1 MLAKTNK
8 NLKKEGVFKMQN
20 FQKQI
25 GKKVLSCVIALLMV
39 VSMLPFAAF
48 TAFAETQGISFVTD
62 TITPDTKTVE
72 VNVASDS
79 KVGFV
84 KILQVGENE
93 KYDTSKLFND
103 DCDLSGV
110 VGLSNLTKG
119 DNTITLKSTPTVDSN
134 VYAVL
139 RDASGDITD
148 YVAGPI
154 KVTASQGG
162 GEEETKPTVDQ
173 ILSGCEVTIDGYEDS
188 KITEDATSLTANVK
202 LHKSVE
208 SCYMIVISYPANVEF
223 DPDSSAVRV
232 LYSGRVVDGGTY
244 TCNFAKSNLPL
255 QVGQKV
261 SAYLNVPI
269 GNDNYR
275 QVRSRELVV
284 VDENGE
290 GFKEYVWPEVSIA
303 DTDLKAGDK
312 KLHINFSADDR
323 LLAYAKDENVD
334 FHMTISIQ
342 QYPKDEKFD
351 FEGDYMHQMISPMQV
366 SENLDNYEVTLNEP
380 LLAGYR
386 VRAVVYWLQNKELF
400 IPKGNDYEAAG
411 IPDDSVLI
419 PEEPVAPSLK
429 INTEKIKAG
438 ATNVSV
444 EVSGDIDEGSNLIVR
459 QYASLDDVGTDEWKF
474 FGSKTVSAIGNVSID
489 KNSFGQELTAGKY
502 VVAVLM
508 KGATVVA
515 TSNAV
520 PIVSEAEVDK
530 PVLTVN
536 GNVFEGD
543 KTVRLNVSKTDL
555 IPSGKGMINLY
566 VADSN
571 GEVDVWGG
579 AVSVGSKS
587 PVVSGDNVEIPVT
600 GELKAGDIIVPYI
613 YYYDVDADRQYY
625 YPGTAFTVKAAVE
638 GDNFTVSPETIT
650 ADTESITVSVN
661 GYDSY
666 KDGYVFAKLA
676 DSENTD
682 PDSATFIGSGK
693 KYTGSGTYTFDT
705 KGKLTPGKYVL
716 VYIYKWD
723 SDTDITHYSNKLY
736 LPITGKVE
744 KEPVVEITSSKIL
757 STDNA
762 IYVKADYD
770 AELTGQLDVYTYSY
784 SGTFDLTNE
793 NNVLLYTGNVT
804 PSEYGNKVSF
814 TDALTAG
821 NKIVAVLT
829 LNGGESRVVKVSDSK
844 TIQAPPQI
852 TEPSAYIREEHISEG
867 DTRMDTYINFE
878 KYYYDKVSY
887 VVYNYTGDTLDE
899 STAKIA
905 AQGDNI
911 HTPGQMSISFKAEV
925 KPLEAGSKLVIKLIL
940 VKGDKTK
947 TVYSN
952 VKVVE
957 AAPDWATPTVSID
970 VAAVRTTDTTIPV
983 TVTYDK
989 GYTEMSDYYCN
1000 VTAYQFPSI
1009 YTDDDFEKNELHEN
1023 TTITQRVGQCD
1034 ANKEQKEYFT
1044 TISIPVK
1051 ADVLEAG
1058 KRLIVKLRLPHPE
1071 WAGEEAD
1078 YLSYSVPVIG
1088 ADEEAPVAKVLL
1100 FNLGEDTVKGSKI
1113 RNILKEMGIE
1123 AVTVEKSEINRTVG
1137 YLAGFKG
1144 YNGDAED
1151 YTGEGYTSEFMLMS
1165 SLSETQLDNFLAKM
1179 READAV
1185 IDHKAMVTETN
1196 KEWSFKQLIGEIEEE
1211 HETMQAWNALGNV
1224 IKEAEKL
1231 KETDYKAEDWAKFK
1245 EVLDQA
1251 KKLYGYEASA
1261 KDYNHAAAALK
1272 DAYKKLTGTSLDKVK
1287 HTVTVEGSKASNTG
1301 AGEYLAGETVTISA
1315 GKRSGYKFKGWTAD
1329 SIKFEDE
1336 SSADTTFVMPDENV
1350 TVTAEWKKVSSG
1362 SSSGGSSSSEKNY
1375 SVVKS
1380 DVDNG
1385 TVKVNKTSASKGS
1398 KVTITV
1404 TPDEGYKLDSLVV
1417 TDKNGNKIKL
1427 IDEGD
1432 GKYSFEMPSSKV
1444 EIKAEYVPVEESTDD
1459 DHSTST
1465 DGFVNPFNDVNKN
1478 DWFYNAVKYAYE
1490 NNIMSGVAN
1499 NEFGVNSSVSR
1510 GMVIA
1515 VLHRIE
1521 NEPDAGLSTF
1531 TDVSSDKYY
1540 AKAIAW
1546 AKENNIVNGYDEY
1559 TFGPDDVITREQL
1572 AAILYSYAL
1581 YKGMDVNESGNLAV
1595 FVDTESISAWAKK
1608 AVTWA
1613 VGEGL
1618 ISGKGNGNL
1627 APLATASRAEA
1638 AQIFMNFLDK

>member
-1 MLAKTNK
+1 MLDKTNK
-8 NLKKEGVFKMQN
+8 NLKREGVFKMQN

-62 TITPDTKTVE
+62 TITPDTKKVE
-72 VNVASDS
+72 VNIGQAVTG
-79 KVGFV
+79 GFA
-84 KILQVGENE
+84 KIIQIDGDEEYNPE
-93 KYDTSKLFND
+93 KLFQYD
-103 DCDLSGV
+103 GLSGV
-110 VGLSNLTKG
+110 IGYKDITEGSNTFSLV
-119 DNTITLKSTPTVDSN
+119 SEPTEGMD

-139 RDASGDITD
+139 RDTSSGESQE

-162 GEEETKPTVDQ
+162 GEEEVPTTDQ
-173 ILSGCEVTIDGYEDS
+173 ILKGCEVTIDGYEDS

-208 SCYMIVISYPANVEF
+208 SCYIIVISYPANVEF

-269 GNDNYR
+269 GDDNYR

-303 DTDLKAGDK
+303 DTDLKAGDT

-351 FEGDYMHQMISPMQV
+351 FEEDYMHQMISPMQV

-386 VRAVVYWLQNKELF
+386 VRAVVYWLQNKDLF

-429 INTEKIKAG
+429 INAEKIKAG

-444 EVSGDIDEGSNLIVR
+444 EVAGDIEEGSNLIVR
-459 QYASLDDVGTDEWKF
+459 QYASLDDDEWNF
-474 FGSKTVSAIGNVSID
+474 FGNLNISSAGTYSVD
-489 KNSFGQELTAGKY
+489 KKYAELEAGKY
-502 VVAVLM
+502 VAAVLM
-508 KGATVVA
+508 KGATIVA

-520 PIVSEAEVDK
+520 PVVSETEVDK

-536 GNVFEGD
+536 GNVFEGG
-543 KTVRLNVSKTDL
+543 KTVSLNVSKTDL

-566 VADSN
+566 VADEDGTVDIWS
-571 GEVDVWGG
+571 GE
-579 AVSVGSKS
+579 AVSVGSRS

-650 ADTESITVSVN
+650 ADTDSITVSVN

-666 KDGYVFAKLA
+666 KDGYIFVGIVNSNNA
-676 DSENTD
+676 D
-682 PDSATFIGSGK
+682 PDGGIRIISE
-693 KYTGSGTYTFDT
+693 KYNGAGTYTFNT
-705 KGKLTPGKYVL
+705 KDKFTPGKYVYAYL
-716 VYIYKWD
+716 FKYEP
-723 SDTDITHYSNKLY
+723 DTEREFRSNVLY

-770 AELTGQLDVYTYSY
+770 AELTGQLDIYTYSY
-784 SGTFDLTNE
+784 AGEFDLANE

-867 DTRMDTYINFE
+867 DTKMDVYINFE

-911 HTPGQMSISFKAEV
+911 YNPGQMSIGFKSEV

-940 VKGDKTK
+940 VKDDKTK

-1000 VTAYQFPSI
+1000 VTAYQFPST

-1023 TTITQRVGQCD
+1023 TTITKRVGQCD

-1088 ADEEAPVAKVLL
+1088 ADEEMPVAKVLL

-1123 AVTVEKSEINRTVG
+1123 AVTVEKSEINQTVG

-1151 YTGEGYTSEFMLMS
+1151 FTGEGYTSEFMLMS

-1179 READAV
+1179 RETDAV

-1245 EVLDQA
+1245 EVLGQA
-1251 KKLYGYEASA
+1251 KELYSYEASA
-1261 KDYNHAAAALK
+1261 KDYNDAAAALK
-1272 DAYKKLTGTSLDKVK
+1272 EAYKELTGTSLDKVK

-1329 SIKFEDE
+1329 GIKFEDE

-1350 TVTAEWKKVSSG
+1350 IVTAEWKKVSSG

-1444 EIKAEYVPVEESTDD
+1444 EIKAEYVPIEESTDD
-1459 DHSTST
+1459 DQSTST

-1490 NNIMSGVAN
+1490 NNIMSGIAN
-1499 NEFGVNSSVSR
+1499 NEFGINSSVTR
-1510 GMVIA
+1510 GMVVA

-1521 NEPDAGLSTF
+1521 NEPEAGLSTF
-1531 TDVSSDKYY
+1531 TDVSTDKYY

-1618 ISGKGNGNL
+1618 ISGKGNGNI

>member
-48 TAFAETQGISFVTD
+48 TAFAETQGILFITD

-72 VNVASDS
+72 VNIGQAVTG
-79 KVGFV
+79 GFA
-84 KILQVGENE
+84 KIIQIDGDEEYNPE
-93 KYDTSKLFND
+93 KLFQYD
-103 DCDLSGV
+103 GLSGV
-110 VGLSNLTKG
+110 IGYKNITEGSNTFDLV
-119 DNTITLKSTPTVDSN
+119 SEPTEGMD

-139 RDASGDITD
+139 RDTSSGESQE

-162 GEEETKPTVDQ
+162 GEEEAPTTDQ
-173 ILSGCEVTIDGYEDS
+173 ILKGCEVTIDGYEDS

-223 DPDSSAVRV
+223 DPDSSAVKV
-232 LYSGRVVDGGTY
+232 LYSGKVVDGGTY

-269 GNDNYR
+269 GDDNYR

-303 DTDLKAGDK
+303 DTELKAGDT

-351 FEGDYMHQMISPMQV
+351 FEGDYMRQMISPMQV

-411 IPDDSVLI
+411 ILDDSVLI

-429 INTEKIKAG
+429 INAEKIKAG

-444 EVSGDIDEGSNLIVR
+444 EVAGDIESGTMLIVR
-459 QYASLDDVGTDEWKF
+459 QYATLDDVGTDNWNF
-474 FGSKTVSAIGNVSID
+474 FGSTSVSEAGNVSVD
-489 KNSFGQELTAGKY
+489 KNSAAQKLEAGKY
-502 VVAVLM
+502 VAAVLM
-508 KGATVVA
+508 KGATIVA

-520 PIVSEAEVDK
+520 PVVSETEVDK
-530 PVLTVN
+530 PILTVN
-536 GNVFEGD
+536 GNVFEGG
-543 KTVRLNVSKTDL
+543 KTVSLNVSKTDL

-650 ADTESITVSVN
+650 ADTESITVSVK

-676 DSENTD
+676 NSENTD
-682 PDSATFIGSGK
+682 PDSATFIGGGK

-705 KGKLTPGKYVL
+705 KGKLTHGKYVL
-716 VYIYKWD
+716 VYLYKYD
-723 SDTDITHYSNKLY
+723 IDTDRTNYSDKLY

-770 AELTGQLDVYTYSY
+770 AELTGQLDIYTYSY
-784 SGTFDLTNE
+784 AGEFDLANE

-867 DTRMDTYINFE
+867 DTKMDAYINFE

-911 HTPGQMSISFKAEV
+911 YNPGQMSIGFKSEV

-940 VKGDKTK
+940 VKDDKTK

-1000 VTAYQFPSI
+1000 VTAYQFPST

-1023 TTITQRVGQCD
+1023 TTITKRVGQCD

-1088 ADEEAPVAKVLL
+1088 ADEEMPVAKVLL

-1151 YTGEGYTSEFMLMS
+1151 FTGEGYTSEFMLMS

-1179 READAV
+1179 KETDAV
-1185 IDHKAMVTETN
+1185 IDHKAMVTDTN

-1231 KETDYKAEDWAKFK
+1231 KETDYKAENWAKFK

-1251 KKLYGYEASA
+1251 KELYGYEASA
-1261 KDYNHAAAALK
+1261 KDYNDAAAALK
-1272 DAYKKLTGTSLDKVK
+1272 EAYKELTGTSLDKVK

-1329 SIKFEDE
+1329 GIKFEDE

-1427 IDEGD
+1427 TNEGN

-1459 DHSTST
+1459 EQNTST

-1490 NNIMSGVAN
+1490 NNIMSGIAN
-1499 NEFGVNSSVSR
+1499 NEFGINSSVTR

-1546 AKENNIVNGYDEY
+1546 AKKNNIVNGYDEY

-1608 AVTWA
+1608 AVEWA
-1613 VGEGL
+1613 VGEDL